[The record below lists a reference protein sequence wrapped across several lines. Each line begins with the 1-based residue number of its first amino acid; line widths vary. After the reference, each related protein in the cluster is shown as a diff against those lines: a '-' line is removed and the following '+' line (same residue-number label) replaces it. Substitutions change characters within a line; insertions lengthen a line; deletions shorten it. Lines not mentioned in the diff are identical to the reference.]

1 MLLDNVLVYAIL
13 GSFAALWIFDFWVAG
28 RSDED

>member
-13 GSFAALWIFDFWVAG
+13 GSFAAVWVFDFWAAG

>member
-1 MLLDNVLVYAIL
+1 MLIDNVLVYAIL
-13 GSFAALWIFDFWVAG
+13 GSFALAWVFDFWVAG

>member
-13 GSFAALWIFDFWVAG
+13 GSFAFIWVFDFWNAG

>member
-13 GSFAALWIFDFWVAG
+13 GSFAAWWVFDFWMAG
-28 RSDED
+28 RPDDD